1 MRKIA
6 FILLLFSFLYSCDKN
21 EESKLD
27 ENLKL
32 KYKGVI
38 TINNDNSRRVILSF
52 YKDMTYDI
60 STTISPIFGNE
71 GDKYMSGASGIY
83 REEDGEIILEESAQ
97 IGIWKK
103 VGKYEWEAEN
113 ENTMELSKWFPTEY
127 ATSGN
132 NIESLSSDIG
142 ISVKGVK
149 Y

>member
-6 FILLLFSFLYSCDKN
+6 FVLLLFSFLYSCDKN
-21 EESKLD
+21 EELKQD

-38 TINNDNSRRVILSF
+38 TVNNDNSRRAILSF

-71 GDKYMSGASGIY
+71 GDKYMSSASGIY
-83 REEDGEIILEESAQ
+83 REEDDRIVLDESAQ
-97 IGIWKK
+97 ISIWKK

-113 ENTMELSKWFPTEY
+113 KNTMELSKWFPTGY
-127 ATSGN
+127 IISRD
-132 NIESLSSDIG
+132 NIGSLSDDTG
-142 ISVKGVK
+142 ISVNGTKF
-149 Y
+149 